1 MKKKF
6 QSVSIVFY
14 ALIIVFIFLLCQFF
28 VPWLNEMLRGAVFM
42 LPMIIFALLGG
53 ALLFLTLKKK
63 VKKPL
68 KTYLILAGASSAG
81 FLVFS
86 VLHNVFYALAIIT
99 GNILILRYLMEF
111 LHVGFF
117 LIATLVCLIGI
128 LIGMIGSI
136 ILLIKKK

>member
-1 MKKKF
+1 
-6 QSVSIVFY
+6 
-14 ALIIVFIFLLCQFF
+14 
-28 VPWLNEMLRGAVFM
+28 M